1 MAVWSE
7 VTLSELQYSRLDGE
21 FYSPK
26 YIQEDEVWRRFSA
39 KHNIE
44 KLGRLISVPVRTG
57 STPKNR
63 FVGKNDNT
71 IHFVKTNTLREG
83 RIDYPNCD
91 FLPERVLRKS
101 DFIPNE
107 AVLVT
112 IIGATPEIVG
122 RTAIVRDSDPERVT
136 NQNVAVIQTNN
147 KLDAYYLTAYFQTK
161 YGRDQLWRHSRRTE
175 QVNLNCRE
183 VERVLVPFIEL
194 QEQRQIGELVRKSF
208 STLDLSKSL
217 YVQAQELLAKELGLD
232 KLVLDR
238 PKSYET
244 SFSEVVSCGRI
255 DSDHFQY
262 RYQQLKELIKNYIGG
277 YLPLLSIVCSI
288 TPNIEPSKSPLES
301 YSYVELSNINSSL
314 GIIERAKTLLGK
326 DAPSRAKRYVSTG
339 DIIAS
344 AVVGSVDKA
353 GIVDEQRDGSLA
365 STGFFHFRSKGVE
378 PEYLLILIR
387 SLIVREQLLQ
397 EATGGILSAVPD
409 SKLRNLIVPNIPI
422 ELQTEIASLVKQSH
436 EAKKESEQLLD
447 QAKKMVEELIEGAV

>member
-7 VTLSELQYSRLDGE
+7 VTLSKLQYSRLDGE

-26 YIQEDEVWRRFSA
+26 YIKEDEVWSRFSA

-63 FVGKNDNT
+63 FVGKNDNA

-217 YVQAQELLAKELGLD
+217 YVQAQELLEKELGLD
-232 KLVLDR
+232 MLVFPATLYSESSFVSVINGHRLDAQHYQNKFNILIDHLHKFPIQKIR
-238 PKSYET
+238 KIRTVNRRGLQPKYIENGDFSVVNSQHIT
-244 SFSEVVSCGRI
+244 STHLAYDNFERTSEAEYLRAKAGHI
-255 DSDHFQY
+255 
-262 RYQQLKELIKNYIGG
+262 LKDDVLIYTTGAYIGQTNLYDSEDPAMASNHVNVLRING
-277 YLPLLSIVCSI
+277 VDSAYLTMVLQSIVGKYQTQMHARGSAQAELYPSDIDKFFIPLLDD
-288 TPNIEPSKSPLES
+288 EKQLEIGN
-301 YSYVELSNINSSL
+301 LLRQSL
-314 GIIERAKTLLGK
+314 LAKRESENLLG
-326 DAPSRAKRYVSTG
+326 
-339 DIIAS
+339 
-344 AVVGSVDKA
+344 
-353 GIVDEQRDGSLA
+353 
-365 STGFFHFRSKGVE
+365 
-378 PEYLLILIR
+378 
-387 SLIVREQLLQ
+387 
-397 EATGGILSAVPD
+397 
-409 SKLRNLIVPNIPI
+409 
-422 ELQTEIASLVKQSH
+422 
-436 EAKKESEQLLD
+436 EAKI
-447 QAKKMVEELIEGAV
+447 MVEELIEGAI